1 MVKLTWALT
10 RSTNCVIDEDGTN
23 WLLRET
29 WHAITSTNTFD
40 LVRYWYANGRP
51 SRVEVASTSSDL
63 QYVYGYNTYYIQY
76 NWHGDAVTYIAL
88 DGSGGGSW
96 GAYDPWG
103 NPTSWPPPALA
114 AWNYYRWNG
123 AWGYLRLDALNLYYV
138 HGRWYNPDT
147 GLFLSPDANGSYI
160 YYDNDPI
167 NKHANAA
174 PPRAHWPSECLG
186 GLTNGDPRD
195 LTCWLFREMKHNLD
209 DPRLQAVRLA
219 NWASRVNPIFFPNA
233 NYAGAFQFYLLVA
246 DRKPWD
252 FKHKIQD
259 RLGRGITMCS
269 SAGCQNT
276 VEYSVPGNIHYGF
289 VAREAGYDSQ
299 IVHLGAGIAEIFDP
313 SHRLDPKDSGYTP
326 YEGQI
331 GCTSGAWCL
340 GPFGWSLNLGDE
352 PKDHQAVQ
360 FGIMLYDK
368 YAGGRG
374 LTFPT
379 FQLELSKGLP
389 LFATEYPDLR
399 PVRDDVA
406 KNWPYPV
413 GYFDPTRP

>member
-1 MVKLTWALT
+1 
-10 RSTNCVIDEDGTN
+10 
-23 WLLRET
+23 
-29 WHAITSTNTFD
+29 
-40 LVRYWYANGRP
+40 
-51 SRVEVASTSSDL
+51 
-63 QYVYGYNTYYIQY
+63 
-76 NWHGDAVTYIAL
+76 
-88 DGSGGGSW
+88 
-96 GAYDPWG
+96 
-103 NPTSWPPPALA
+103 
-114 AWNYYRWNG
+114 
-123 AWGYLRLDALNLYYV
+123 
-138 HGRWYNPDT
+138 
-147 GLFLSPDANGSYI
+147 
-160 YYDNDPI
+160 
-167 NKHANAA
+167 
-174 PPRAHWPSECLG
+174 
-186 GLTNGDPRD
+186 LTNGDPRD

-219 NWASRVNPIFFPNA
+219 NWASRVNPILFFPNA

-252 FKHKIQD
+252 FKHKIQH

-299 IVHLGAGIAEIFDP
+299 VVHLGAGVAEIFDP
-313 SHRLDPKDSGYTP
+313 SHRLDPKDPGYTP

-331 GCTSGAWCL
+331 GCTSGAWCF